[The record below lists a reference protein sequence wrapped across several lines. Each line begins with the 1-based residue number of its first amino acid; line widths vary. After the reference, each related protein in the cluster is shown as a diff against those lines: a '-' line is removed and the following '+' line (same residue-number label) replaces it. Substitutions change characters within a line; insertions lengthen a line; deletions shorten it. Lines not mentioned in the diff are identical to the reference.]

1 MQRAKNSAPGKLLG
15 NATVDVKKEDGD
27 LFIHIITEIDP
38 ADNFT
43 LARGDKFLIQ
53 FHGSAPFD
61 NGISNNNNDSKSSDL
76 RESWFPFK
84 NYFKRKNAQT
94 LKE

>member
-1 MQRAKNSAPGKLLG
+1 MQRAKNSAPGKLFG
-15 NATVDVKKEDGD
+15 NATVDVEKEDGD
-27 LFIHIITEIDP
+27 LFIHITTELDP

-53 FHGSAPFD
+53 FGSAPFK
-61 NGISNNNNDSKSSDL
+61 NGKSNDNNNSKSSDI

-84 NYFKRKNAQT
+84 SYFKRKNAQT
-94 LKE
+94 LKD